1 VEGVEVSVQRED
13 LEAKLREI
21 QAVLDET
28 KGNAR
33 NIGIGLALAI
43 SIIVVLAFVM
53 GRRKGGKGK
62 SRIEVYEVR
71 S

>member
-1 VEGVEVSVQRED
+1 MSVQRED

-21 QAVLDET
+21 QSAIDET

-33 NIGIGLALAI
+33 NIGVGLALAI
-43 SIIVVLAFVM
+43 GVIIVLAFLF

-62 SRIEVYEVR
+62 TRIEVYEVR
-71 S
+71 R

>member
-1 VEGVEVSVQRED
+1 MSVQRED

-21 QAVLDET
+21 QEALDET

-33 NIGIGLALAI
+33 NVGVGIAI
-43 SIIVVLAFVM
+43 AVVAIVIIAFLM

-71 S
+71 G

>member
-1 VEGVEVSVQRED
+1 MTVQRQD
-13 LEAKLREI
+13 LEGKLREI
-21 QAVLDET
+21 QAALDET

-33 NIGIGLALAI
+33 NVGLVAVL
-43 SIIVVLAFVM
+43 VVAVVVILAFAM

-62 SRIEVYEVR
+62 SRIEVYEFR

>member
-1 VEGVEVSVQRED
+1 MSIQRDD

-21 QAVLDET
+21 QAAFDET

-33 NIGIGLALAI
+33 NIGLGIALAVVA
-43 SIIVVLAFVM
+43 IVFIAFLT
-53 GRRKGGKGK
+53 GRRKGGKKGK
-62 SRIEVYEVR
+62 TRIEVYEVR

>member
-1 VEGVEVSVQRED
+1 MSVQRED

-21 QAVLDET
+21 QEALDET
-28 KGNAR
+28 KGNVATVG
-33 NIGIGLALAI
+33 IGIVAI
-43 SIIVVLAFVM
+43 VVVVVLAAFLF

-71 S
+71 G

>member
-1 VEGVEVSVQRED
+1 MSVQRDD

-21 QAVLDET
+21 QSAFDET

-33 NIGIGLALAI
+33 NVTLAAAL
-43 SIIVVLAFVM
+43 VVAVVVILAFLM

-71 S
+71 G

>member
-1 VEGVEVSVQRED
+1 MSVQRDD

-21 QAVLDET
+21 QSAFDET

-33 NIGIGLALAI
+33 NITLAAA
-43 SIIVVLAFVM
+43 VVVAVVVILAFLM

-71 S
+71 G

>member
-1 VEGVEVSVQRED
+1 MSVQRDD

-21 QAVLDET
+21 QSAFDET

-33 NIGIGLALAI
+33 NLTLAAA
-43 SIIVVLAFVM
+43 VVVAVVVILAFLM

-71 S
+71 G